1 MDFIGYYEDD
11 GTLTNYFVRNHVIA
25 SNRWKDYLNHCSR
38 KSLKPNIVISVV
50 AQGEYV
56 LVNGTVFE
64 SMEGEANLG
73 HFSEIILSEEFER
86 NHEVYLMGLNS
97 VSFD

>member
-11 GTLTNYFVRNHVIA
+11 GTLTNYFVRNHVRA
-25 SNRWKDYLNHCSR
+25 SDRWKEYLDYCFR
-38 KSLKPNIVISVV
+38 KCLKPNIVVSVV
-50 AQGEYV
+50 SQGENV

-64 SMEGEANLG
+64 SIDNVAKLG
-73 HFSEIILSEEFER
+73 HFSEIVDSEEFER
-86 NHEVYLMGLNS
+86 NHEIYLMGLNM